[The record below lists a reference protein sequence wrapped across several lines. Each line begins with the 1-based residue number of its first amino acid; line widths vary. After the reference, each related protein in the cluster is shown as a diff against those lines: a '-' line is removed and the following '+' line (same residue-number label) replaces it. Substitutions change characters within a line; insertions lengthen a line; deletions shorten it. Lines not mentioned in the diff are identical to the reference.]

1 MSNEVEIVVRATDKT
16 ADGVESTAKH
26 VRTLGKDVDDTAARQ
41 RKAADASK
49 EYGKGLEGAGE
60 KADVSEQRIMGAR
73 DTIDGLAAIM
83 QGPGQQGISAYLQ
96 GWADLASGV
105 ANGIV
110 PALQAF
116 SLANLKAAASTA
128 ASKVAMV
135 ATSAAT
141 KAWAAAQWL
150 LNVALTANPIGLVVV
165 AIAALVGAII
175 LAYKNSETFRK
186 ICDAAFKA
194 IGDAVKWLVDKAVA
208 GFKVFW
214 ESIKAVWDWFKK
226 LTGASDDAKEAT
238 DDVARAS
245 QNAADSYRDQADA
258 MDELSNRLL
267 GLVDGELGLEEAI
280 DNATKSLKENGQT
293 LDRGTE
299 KGRNNE
305 KALNDIIRA
314 TLTWRKA
321 AQDAGKSQEEQA
333 AITEQGRRALI
344 KAQIQMG
351 ASADEA
357 RDYAD
362 QILGIPTARSTK
374 VELRTPNL
382 ATVRHNFNVVLRD
395 RVVNVRVVTT
405 GSTRIA
411 DNDKYTGGIIGAMG
425 GGPRGRQTLVGEYG
439 PEIVDLPV
447 GSMVHSNPDSMR
459 MLGQMGGGGGGGV
472 WHVTLQL
479 GDRILTELLLDP
491 VRKIVRTV
499 GGGDVQATFGAS

>member
-1 MSNEVEIVVRATDKT
+1 MSNEVELVIKATDKT
-16 ADGVESTAKH
+16 ADGVQASAKH
-26 VRTLGKDVDDTAARQ
+26 VRSVGSAVDDTAAKQ
-41 RKAADASK
+41 RKAADASH

-194 IGDAVKWLVDKAVA
+194 VGDAVKWLVDKAVA

-238 DDVARAS
+238 DKVAKAS
-245 QNAADSYRDQADA
+245 DNATQSYQDQADA
-258 MDELSNRLL
+258 LDDLTNRLL
-267 GLVDGELGLEEAI
+267 GLHDGEMGLEEAI
-280 DNATKSLKENGQT
+280 DNATAALKKNGKE
-293 LDRGTE
+293 LDVGTE
-299 KGRNNE
+299 KGRDNQ
-305 KALNDIIRA
+305 KALDDIVRS
-314 TLTWRKA
+314 TLSWRKS
-321 AQDAGKSQEEQA
+321 AQDAGKSQEQQNE
-333 AITEQGRRALI
+333 ITEKGRRALV
-344 KAQIQMG
+344 KAMVQMG
-351 ASADEA
+351 SSKEAADAYA
-357 RDYAD
+357 RE
-362 QILGIPTARSTK
+362 ILGIPQAKTTSIT
-374 VELRTPNL
+374 LRTPNL
-382 ATVRHNFNVVLRD
+382 ATVQHNFNVVLRD

-459 MLGQMGGGGGGGV
+459 MLGQMGGGGGGML
-472 WHVTLQL
+472 HLTLQI
-479 GDRILTELLLDP
+479 GDRLLGELLLDP
-491 VRKIVRTV
+491 VRKVVRTV
-499 GGGDVQATFGAS
+499 GGGDVQATFGSA